1 MKKSLKTKMKL
12 LGLATMSFALGL
24 CLQGANQNAYNA
36 NADENATVPA
46 VADVVNSFEMVK
58 GAWVRGSIIDPTDT
72 GFAFSATVDDTQFS
86 SLSALGTVKVGFAI
100 APKNYADIYA
110 LTDEYLF
117 GSSAKYYFEDNQIDG
132 TLKDGKV
139 EIFHIS
145 APAVSVSG
153 TTRTYKGS
161 IIDFG
166 NDPDDLLREYVCAGY
181 IEFTPTGTTTPQY
194 LMADHFE
201 DDVRNSTRSMVH
213 VAQRALENG
222 AVPSEY
228 IEKFTNAYLPEIGV
242 LDQQV
247 KYTTNVYVNDI
258 LIESKTDNV
267 ANINAKV
274 SYANEKYA
282 NFAGYSPVENALV
295 YAGDNNTVLDIRLT
309 PTLETKDTVYL
320 SAWTAYTFN
329 NPTHLFPLTEGGKK
343 ILADNGLSIK
353 SQTAGAAGYGMTNDT
368 TLSGNRQYLVKDY
381 GLLGKE
387 LEYLAL
393 YANGT
398 VAKYTVVPVTKA
410 IATRAD
416 LEGVFNSGSGGIKAG
431 YYVLTDDIDM
441 SESTW
446 NNNSGRYMTPGSS
459 NVMSTFTG
467 NIHGFHGVFDGLG
480 HTIKNLTT
488 EKTFFG
494 SIHPGSIIRN
504 IGFTNV
510 KETTVRGFL
519 AGVCCGELNNV
530 YVSYAEN
537 QVKSL
542 ALTQDSYNG
551 FVLNNVVVDYT
562 NAMTPTG
569 TGAGLSYYGVMDP
582 FGNNKNKLDVNHNFF
597 VISDMPLMMKLD
609 NNTSDPTGAKW
620 NTIIDGYNQKK
631 SAQDYMDALGSTFP
645 SGLTDTKISHLN
657 KSVLRFDKADDM
669 KNYLKADQDKGAD
682 KTLDLSGFN
691 AKYWTFNAETGE
703 LTWNIANN

>member
-1 MKKSLKTKMKL
+1 MKKLFKKQMVF
-12 LGLATMSFALGL
+12 LGIAITSVALGV
-24 CLQGANQNAYNA
+24 CMNNTKQNTYNA
-36 NADENATVPA
+36 SAETTVTSL
-46 VADVVNSFEMVK
+46 ADVDSFVMEK
-58 GAWVRGSIIDPTDT
+58 GASVKVATKPEDAGLS
-72 GFAFSATVDDTQFS
+72 FSATLDNAQYND
-86 SLSALGTVKVGFAI
+86 LLALGTVKVGFAI
-100 APKNYADIYA
+100 APKNYADINA
-110 LTDEYLF
+110 LSKENLF
-117 GSSAKYYFEDNQIDG
+117 GTGAKYYFEDNKIEGELNDKNQ
-132 TLKDGKV
+132 L
-139 EIFHIS
+139 EIFHIDTPRVKVEGS
-145 APAVSVSG
+145 
-153 TTRTYKGS
+153 TRTYIGS
-161 IIDFG
+161 IVNFG
-166 NDPDDLLREYVCAGY
+166 SLTEDLLREYVCASY
-181 IEFTPTGTTTPQY
+181 IEVIPTGTSTPQY
-194 LMADHFE
+194 LMAQDFE
-201 DDVRNSTRSMVH
+201 NDVKNSTRSMVY
-213 VAQRALENG
+213 VAQHALATNDANVTDKE
-222 AVPSEY
+222 AF
-228 IEKFTNAYLPEIGV
+228 KNAYLTKDV
-242 LDQQV
+242 LSKDV
-247 KYTTNVYVNDI
+247 TYTTNVYINDM

-267 ANINAKV
+267 AKLNDTV
-274 SYANEKYA
+274 SYENSTYA
-282 NFAGYSPVENALV
+282 NFDGYRKAESIA
-295 YAGDNNTVLDIRLT
+295 YADGSTVLDIRLT
-309 PTLETKDTVYL
+309 PQMETKDTVYL

-343 ILADNGLSIK
+343 ILADDGLSIK
-353 SQTAGAAGYGMTNDT
+353 KQTAGAAGYGMTNDSSLT
-368 TLSGNRQYLVKDY
+368 GNRQLLVKDY

-398 VAKYTVVPVTKA
+398 AAKYTVMPVTQA

-416 LEGVFNSGSGGIKAG
+416 LEGVFNDTVSIKAG

-441 SESTW
+441 SASIW
-446 NNNSGRYMTPGSS
+446 SYNASRYMGPESS
-459 NVMSTFTG
+459 KVMSTYTG
-467 NIHGFHGVFDGLG
+467 NIHGFHGIFDGLG

-519 AGVCCGELNNV
+519 AGVCGGELNNV

-562 NAMTPTG
+562 NALTPTG
-569 TGAGLSYYGVMDP
+569 TGSALSYYGVMEP

-609 NNTSDPTGAKW
+609 NNTSDATGAKW

-631 SAQDYMDALGSTFP
+631 KAQDYMDALGSTFP

-657 KSVLRFDKADDM
+657 KSVLRFDKVGDM
-669 KNYLKADQDKGAD
+669 KDYLKEDQAKGEN

-691 AKYWTFNAETGE
+691 AKFWTFNAETGE